1 MTVFPL
7 SIRCGSA
14 LALTVLVGLLETR
27 RVEANPTGG
36 TVSQG
41 SASISSAGSQLTI
54 SQTSA
59 NAYINWGSFNIGA
72 GETTTF
78 NQPTATSVAWNQIN
92 DASPSQILGNLNANG
107 YVILQN
113 QNGFSIG
120 GAAVLN
126 AHGLVMT
133 TSPMPAP
140 SLSSGGAWTFN
151 APPPAAKIVNYGTIN
166 IAGGGSAFLIAND
179 IENNGTISAPGGKV
193 GLYAGEKV
201 VVSTSPDGR
210 GLSTSVAL
218 PQGSVDNQ
226 GHLVPNAG
234 IIVANALINQNGLI
248 QANSALNDN
257 GTIELVAGDSI
268 NLGANSQ
275 INANGNSTL
284 TSTLTEGAVALN
296 AGNTITVGNS
306 AGIAANGGKISLEAS
321 TINQNGTLQANSIK
335 YANGTIEL
343 HASEAVNLGVGS
355 QINAN
360 GDPTIT
366 SPSPRGAVTLNADHN
381 ALTVAAGVAI
391 SANGGTISLNAPIIN
406 QDGTLQANAIQNIS
420 GTIDLNATAAVNLGA
435 NSVISANGDTAGTSS
450 GGSVNI
456 QSSAV
461 FSDRSGSVINV
472 GGGTLG
478 GNAGQVTISAPQMS
492 LVETIMNG
500 HAAAEYADARLNL
513 DTANI
518 TVNGDGSAVAGQLA
532 LNANSLSAGFS
543 QVNLQA
549 TGNLEV
555 SSLWHVI
562 PKSGLLDTVSLL
574 AGDTLTVDAGGGI
587 QADGGKLVLNANTV
601 NQNGRLQAN
610 SINNA
615 NGVIEIDAGGTLA
628 LGASSQ
634 INANGDSTYASGSA
648 GGFVVLDA
656 GIHTFTDAA
665 GSTISVS
672 GAKGGPDGVVEI
684 FGNNLLD
691 ITSVHSTIGNNFAT
705 LINPYDITLSYDS
718 TAISSSPNFNITD
731 LAGYSQQDM
740 RRLGYSQIDL
750 HALDNIELSAEWF
763 LNDPG
768 SAAALMLLAGNSL
781 ILDDAAG
788 INAENNWSVNLMAGT
803 GFVPTVGHP
812 KPASGT
818 DGIYLNGSSYVQTVN
833 GDINLWA
840 ANEVLVATAG
850 NDLDGSSGIRTLGG
864 GDITVNAQ
872 YGNVN
877 SGNNSFG
884 FNYQASAPYYT
895 VATDYGASL
904 GGISTAAG
912 GNVSINA
919 GGNVYSYVP
928 SGSTPTAAADAGTGA
943 FGSQPGNVTINAQG
957 SVYGHYVL
965 ANGVG
970 SIISGKNIGAPI
982 GNPFALS
989 LITGTWSINAPAG
1002 NIYLQEVR
1010 NPNGVF
1016 NDVRPSS
1023 PGYQRFNYSPQAA
1036 VSLTA
1041 GKGVYLTGLGVPR
1054 PAGNVPILY
1063 PSILDITA
1071 GSDGVTL
1078 DANVT
1083 LFPSFYQDLIITT
1096 TGGGNLAA
1104 PVSLISPYELYMSD
1118 SAQTQWKNSSAFSD
1132 QDHGSTPF
1140 GLNNPNP
1147 VLIDISGSMEN
1158 LNLITAQATELTV
1171 AGDIINSGFA
1181 GQNLQANDGTSIR
1194 VAGQI
1199 YDQSAY
1205 AFVTLSQA
1213 IPSLSAS
1220 DLPPGTASSWDDIFT
1235 AALNSATIAT
1245 LPVPNLPVAQWAG
1258 YVLRSASLFPY
1269 ATEQGQLVG
1278 LNPGFVYNPATGQ
1291 LGFGGP
1297 MAQSVLSALSQP
1309 TLTVL
1314 RFGVDGLPVTYT
1326 GADGKTY
1333 FATDQVNWVN
1343 PAVIATLFAA
1353 SQPDPSPSQPQLGFR
1368 VGGPGQF
1375 DVTAGSISLGNSY
1388 GILSCGVADP
1398 QGGYNRYGNLA
1409 AETPAGATLN
1419 VTVAEDSS
1427 STVNGVTTITPS
1439 LDILTSTIAAIG
1451 GGDVNVNSTGGSMDL
1466 GSEALFNTSRQVGF
1480 GIFTSGHGDVNV
1492 TALGDINIDGSRIA
1506 TYNGGNIFV
1515 ESLQGNV
1522 NVGSGGATF
1531 NGVGVSYVNP
1541 ATTRAGF
1548 YAEDVYGS
1556 GIVAN
1561 TLVTPPAGVLLP
1573 PGSASVPG
1581 NITVE
1586 TPQGDITA
1594 SLGGILQEAL
1604 NGNISAGPT
1613 VNLIAGTPPSGT
1625 PGAPGYSAGHTGN
1638 IDLGTSGVI
1647 GGTVNITAN
1656 GNVKG
1661 LIISR
1666 QNSTIDAAQN
1676 FDGTVLSGGQ
1686 ADVSGGVGVTG
1697 LIVGVNGANVS
1708 GGNVT
1713 AQILG
1718 QNVSVNGGAAQSTLG
1733 TTAAATSTSQSAA
1746 NQSNNDAKQQLASND
1761 DSSDDDKKKKKPKLQ
1776 HLKRVTVI
1784 LPKTG

>member
-1 MTVFPL
+1 MTGFPR
-7 SIRCGSA
+7 SIRRVSV
-14 LALTVLVGLLETR
+14 LALTALVGLLGTGL
-27 RVEANPTGG
+27 VEANPTGG

-41 SASISSAGSQLTI
+41 SAAISTAGSQLTVN
-54 SQTSA
+54 QTSA
-59 NAYINWGSFNIGA
+59 NAYINWASFNIGA

-92 DASPSQILGNLNANG
+92 DANPSQILGNLNANG

-133 TSPMPAP
+133 TSPTPAP

-151 APPPAAKIVNYGTIN
+151 APPPSAKIINYGTIN
-166 IAGGGSAFLIAND
+166 IAGGGSVFLIANT
-179 IENNGTISAPGGKV
+179 IENDGTISAPGGNV

-218 PQGSVDNQ
+218 PQGLVDSQ

-234 IIVANALINQNGLI
+234 SIVANALINQNGLI

-284 TSTLTEGAVALN
+284 TSTMTEGAVALN
-296 AGNTITVGNS
+296 AGNAITVGNS
-306 AGIAANGGKISLEAS
+306 AGIAANGGKISLEAT

-335 YANGTIEL
+335 YANGNIEL

-355 QINAN
+355 QIIAN
-360 GDPTIT
+360 GDPAIS
-366 SPSPRGAVTLNADHN
+366 SPNPRGTVTLSADN
-381 ALTVAAGVAI
+381 NTLTVGAGAAI
-391 SANGGTISLNAPIIN
+391 SANGGTISMNAPTIN
-406 QDGTLQANAIQNIS
+406 QDGTLQANSIQNIS
-420 GTIDLNATAAVNLGA
+420 GAIDLNAATAVNLGA
-435 NSVISANGDTAGTSS
+435 GSIISANGDTVGTSP
-450 GGSVNI
+450 GGLVNI
-456 QSSAV
+456 QSSAA
-461 FSDRSGSVINV
+461 FSDQSGSVINV
-472 GGGTLG
+472 GGGTHG

-492 LVETIMNG
+492 LVETIING
-500 HAAAEYADARLNL
+500 QAVAGYSDASLNI

-518 TVNGDGSAVAGQLA
+518 IVNGDGSAVAGQLVLNDNA
-532 LNANSLSAGFS
+532 LSTGFS
-543 QVNLQA
+543 QINLQA
-549 TGNLEV
+549 AGNIEV

-562 PKSGLLDTVSLL
+562 PTSGLLDTVSLL
-574 AGDTLTVDAGGGI
+574 AGGTITVDAGAGI
-587 QADGGKLVLNANTV
+587 QADGGKLMLNANTV
-601 NQNGRLQAN
+601 YQNGRLQAN

-615 NGVIEIDAGGTLA
+615 NGVIEIDAGGTLS

-634 INANGDSTYASGSA
+634 IDANGDSTYASGSP

-656 GIHTFTDAA
+656 GKHTFTDIA

-672 GAKGGPDGVVEI
+672 GANGGPDGVVEI
-684 FGNNLLD
+684 FGNNLVD
-691 ITSVHSTIGNNFAT
+691 ITSIHSTIGNNFAT
-705 LINPYDITLSYDS
+705 LINPYDITLSSDS
-718 TAISSSPNFNITD
+718 TAVSSSPNLNIAD
-731 LAGYSQQDM
+731 LA
-740 RRLGYSQIDL
+740 GYSQIDL

-768 SAAALMLLAGNSL
+768 SAAALMLQAGNSL
-781 ILDDAAG
+781 ILDDTAG
-788 INAENNWSVNLMAGT
+788 INAENNWSVNLKAGT
-803 GFVPTVGHP
+803 GFVPTVGQP
-812 KPASGT
+812 KPVPGT
-818 DGIYLNGSSYVQTVN
+818 DGIYLNGSAYVQTVN
-833 GDINLWA
+833 GDIDLWA
-840 ANEVLVATAG
+840 ANEVLVATVG

-864 GDITVNAQ
+864 GNITVNAQ

-877 SGNNSFG
+877 SGKNSYG
-884 FNYQASAPYYT
+884 FNYRSSAPYYT

-912 GNVSINA
+912 GNVTINA

-970 SIISGKNIGAPI
+970 TINSGQNIGAPI

-989 LITGTWSINAPAG
+989 LITGTWNINAPDG
-1002 NIYLQEVR
+1002 NVYLQEVR

-1016 NDVRPSS
+1016 NDLRASS
-1023 PGYQRFNYSPQAA
+1023 PGYHRFNYSPQAA
-1036 VSLTA
+1036 VNLTA
-1041 GKGVYLTGLGVPR
+1041 GNGVYLTGLGVPR

-1071 GSDGVTL
+1071 GSGGVTL

-1096 TGGGNLAA
+1096 TGGGNLVA

-1118 SAQTQWKNSSAFSD
+1118 SAQTQWKSSSAFSD

-1147 VLIDISGSMEN
+1147 VLINISGSMEN

-1171 AGDIINSGFA
+1171 AGNIINSGFA
-1181 GQNLQANDGTSIR
+1181 GQNLQANDGTSIT
-1194 VAGQI
+1194 VTGQI

-1205 AFVTLSQA
+1205 TFVTLPQA
-1213 IPSLSAS
+1213 IPSLSAA
-1220 DLPPGTASSWDDIFT
+1220 DLPPGTSSSWDDIFT
-1235 AALNSATIAT
+1235 AALNPAAIAT
-1245 LPVPNLPVAQWAG
+1245 LQVPNLPVAQWAS

-1309 TLTVL
+1309 TITVL
-1314 RFGVDGLPVTYT
+1314 RFGADGLPVTYT
-1326 GADGKTY
+1326 GTDGKTY

-1353 SQPDPSPSQPQLGFR
+1353 SQADPSPSQPQLGFR
-1368 VGGPGQF
+1368 IGGPGLF

-1409 AETPAGATLN
+1409 AETPIGATLN
-1419 VTVAEDSS
+1419 VTVGEDSAA
-1427 STVNGVTTITPS
+1427 TVNGVTTISPS

-1480 GIFTSGHGDVNV
+1480 GIFTSGKGDVNV
-1492 TALGDINIDGSRIA
+1492 TALSDINIDGSRIA

-1541 ATTRAGF
+1541 TTGRAGF

-1573 PGSASVPG
+1573 PGSASIPG
-1581 NITVE
+1581 NITVK
-1586 TPQGDITA
+1586 TPQGNITA

-1604 NGNISAGPT
+1604 NGNISGGPT
-1613 VNLIAGTPPSGT
+1613 INLVAGTPPSGN
-1625 PGAPGYSAGHTGN
+1625 SAGHTGN

-1647 GGTVNITAN
+1647 GGTINITAN
-1656 GNVKG
+1656 GNVTG
-1661 LIISR
+1661 LVISR
-1666 QNSTIDAAQN
+1666 QNSNINAAQN
-1676 FDGTVLSGGQ
+1676 FNGTVLSGGS
-1686 ADVSGGVGVTG
+1686 ADVSGGGSVSGT
-1697 LIVGVNGANVS
+1697 IVGVGGANVS
-1708 GGNVT
+1708 GGSGVT
-1713 AQILG
+1713 AVVLG

-1733 TTAAATSTSQSAA
+1733 TTAAATTTSQAAA
-1746 NQSNNDAKQQLASND
+1746 NQSNNDTKQQLASND
-1761 DSSDDDKKKKKPKLQ
+1761 DSSDDDKKKKKPRLQ
-1776 HLKRVTVI
+1776 HIKRVTVL